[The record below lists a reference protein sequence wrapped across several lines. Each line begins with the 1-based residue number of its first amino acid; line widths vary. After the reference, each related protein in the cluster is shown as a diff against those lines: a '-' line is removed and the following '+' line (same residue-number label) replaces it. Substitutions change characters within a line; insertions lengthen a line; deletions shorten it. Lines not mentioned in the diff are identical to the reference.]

1 MAVQSGERRH
11 LICHPGTP
19 AKAVRAVWAEVAL
32 SFEDGFSL
40 RFGVEGD
47 IGALVL
53 PPCEGQLVIA
63 DTATDGLWQSSCF
76 EAFLTEEGQPDYTEF
91 NYAPDG
97 RWACYPVSY
106 THLDV
111 YKRQARDE
119 PVLLCPQAD
128 RHVVFAGHDQ
138 IMRVADHRAVD
149 LHRPLV
155 ELAARLLVRRR
166 KTHFAQRVQDADP
179 FGRGRDARQ
188 VAADTALFKGCP
200 LYTSRPVSNG
210 PRLRGGDA
218 IGKR

>member
-97 RWACYPVSY
+97 RWACYQFDDYRSLLKSDDLAPWDMTCERGAALYILRIEPGIYPDRGSRLALSAVIEELDGTKSY
-106 THLDV
+106 WAL
-111 YKRQARDE
+111 
-119 PVLLCPQAD
+119 
-128 RHVVFAGHDQ
+128 RHPPGKPDFHHPDCFQLTLGAPG
-138 IMRVADHRAVD
+138 
-149 LHRPLV
+149 
-155 ELAARLLVRRR
+155 AA
-166 KTHFAQRVQDADP
+166 
-179 FGRGRDARQ
+179 
-188 VAADTALFKGCP
+188 
-200 LYTSRPVSNG
+200 
-210 PRLRGGDA
+210 
-218 IGKR
+218 

>member
-1 MAVQSGERRH
+1 MRTQ

-97 RWACYPVSY
+97 RWACYQFDDYRSLLRADDLAPWMMEVDREVGRY
-106 THLDV
+106 TLRV
-111 YKRQARDE
+111 E
-119 PVLLCPQAD
+119 PGIFPDTGSKLA
-128 RHVVFAGHDQ
+128 
-138 IMRVADHRAVD
+138 
-149 LHRPLV
+149 
-155 ELAARLLVRRR
+155 LAAGIEEIDGTKSYWALCHPPG
-166 KTHFAQRVQDADP
+166 KPDFHHPDCFALTLEA
-179 FGRGRDARQ
+179 RGRA
-188 VAADTALFKGCP
+188 
-200 LYTSRPVSNG
+200 
-210 PRLRGGDA
+210 
-218 IGKR
+218 